1 MDARQL
7 ESIHLRMGL
16 AQDKL
21 TLARKLTADGYYN
34 DAVSKAY
41 YAMFYASRALL
52 LAVGQDPHMHTG
64 VVSLFGEHFVKTGKA
79 DAKFGR
85 TLAVAKRLREESD
98 YDERKHATKEEAEQ
112 AILDADEF
120 IREVQRLLADVM
132 PQQ

>member
-21 TLARKLTADGYYN
+21 TLARKLTVDGYYN

-52 LAVGQDPHMHTG
+52 LAVGQDPHKHTG

-112 AILDADEF
+112 AVADADEF
-120 IREVQRLLADVM
+120 IREIQRLLEEALA
-132 PQQ
+132 

>member
-1 MDARQL
+1 MDAKQL

-16 AQDKL
+16 ADDKL
-21 TLARKLTADGYYN
+21 ALARKLTVDGYYN

-52 LAVGQDPHMHTG
+52 LAVGQDPHKHTG
-64 VVSLFGEHFVKTGKA
+64 VVSLFGEHFVKTGKT
-79 DAKFGR
+79 DARFGR

-112 AILDADEF
+112 ACVDADEF
-120 IREVQRLLADVM
+120 IRETHRLITD
-132 PQQ
+132 

>member
-7 ESIHLRMGL
+7 ESIQLRLGL
-16 AQDKL
+16 ARDKL
-21 TLARKLTADGYYN
+21 ILARKLTVDGYYN

-52 LAVGQDPHMHTG
+52 LAVGEDPHKHTG
-64 VVSLFGEHFVKTGKA
+64 VVSLFGAHFVKTGKT
-79 DAKFGR
+79 DGKFGR

-112 AILDADEF
+112 AIADADEF
-120 IREVQRLLADVM
+120 IREVQRLLEEALA
-132 PQQ
+132 

>member
-21 TLARKLTADGYYN
+21 TLARKLAVDGYYN

-52 LAVGQDPHMHTG
+52 LAVGQDPHKHTG

-112 AILDADEF
+112 AVADADEF
-120 IREVQRLLADVM
+120 IREIQRLLEEALA
-132 PQQ
+132 

>member
-16 AQDKL
+16 ANDKL
-21 TLARKLTADGYYN
+21 ALARKLTGDGYYN

-52 LAVGQDPHMHTG
+52 LAVGEDPHKHTG
-64 VVSLFGEHFVKTGKA
+64 VVFLFGEYFVKTGKTEA
-79 DAKFGR
+79 RFGR

-98 YDERKHATKEEAEQ
+98 YDERKHATEKEAEQ
-112 AILDADEF
+112 ALTDAEEF
-120 IREVQRLLADVM
+120 IREVQRLLADVL
-132 PQQ
+132 P